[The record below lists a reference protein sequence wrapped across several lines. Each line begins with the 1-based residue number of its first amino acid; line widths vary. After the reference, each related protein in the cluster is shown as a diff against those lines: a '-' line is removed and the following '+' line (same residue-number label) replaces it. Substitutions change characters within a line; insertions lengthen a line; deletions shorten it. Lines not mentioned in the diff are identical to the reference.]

1 MRTFNIKIFMFVNF
15 DLPEYVQVFTTVNH
29 FEKYG
34 RLRFVREIPPYKV
47 NDDVVKV
54 EILHIKPLSIYI
66 HTCTVV
72 SHMVISRGEL
82 HIITMTTMVNLS
94 SGDDKP
100 YVYPYMKH
108 VCIYIH
114 KCPTVIPAVMW
125 RGIPRIITMTTTV
138 NWSSSDGKRTDY
150 LSTAFISAHQYSRE
164 FKNVFF
170 VLAIVYHVIERGL
183 AWYT

>member
-1 MRTFNIKIFMFVNF
+1 MIDCV
-15 DLPEYVQVFTTVNH
+15 LW
-29 FEKYG
+29 G
-34 RLRFVREIPPYKV
+34 RFHLKV
-47 NDDVVKV
+47 NDDVVVKV
-54 EILHIKPLSIYI
+54 EIPHIKPLCIYI
-66 HTCTVV
+66 HKCTVV
-72 SHMVISRGEL
+72 GCAVMSRGEP
-82 HIITMTTMVNLS
+82 HIITMTTTVNFS

-138 NWSSSDGKRTDY
+138 NWSSSNGKRTDY

-164 FKNVFF
+164 FKNVFS